1 MSGVC
6 NNFVTRGYCRFGSS
20 CRFLHPEPDPA
31 TEEEEE
37 EKVSISFLHPKG
49 KLFSIPSSVLKLTAT
64 TTVGDMLAVATACPT
79 FCGLS
84 MREHWPAL
92 TAHDGKKRFFLDSS
106 ATLQEM
112 HEKYGVFS
120 PLKKERKLELVY
132 PTLCVPLL
140 LACGLPNFFL
150 RTPPLAFPTCRNE
163 AIERLRAKC
172 EKETNEVVVA
182 RAKSGNA
189 QLQAVLS
196 EASAEGAKAA
206 YANAMARGGDVPETV
221 IAPLR
226 ASAGAAAAQA
236 ASFKK
241 LATAAAEKALEQ
253 EFLAVGAVAECTAF
267 EKRAADERAAA
278 SAHNNGARALDA
290 LFVVAQ
296 HDACVW
302 ADTLLTAGVGSLCHA
317 ARREEKLWGALT
329 RAESKRKGGRTRLM
343 FAASKA
349 DAARV
354 DFLLKANKRPEYVNA
369 LRSKMSI
376 KLTDAGPQDVYEA
389 SVAGSALLHAV
400 SAVRSAS
407 LPRVL
412 AVVRLLL
419 DAKADPSTPLRT
431 PKPGVYWIG
440 APLADS
446 ALRNHLALEGTAPA
460 LRDMVEQHEA
470 TKK

>member
-1 MSGVC
+1 
-6 NNFVTRGYCRFGSS
+6 
-20 CRFLHPEPDPA
+20 
-31 TEEEEE
+31 
-37 EKVSISFLHPKG
+37 
-49 KLFSIPSSVLKLTAT
+49 
-64 TTVGDMLAVATACPT
+64 
-79 FCGLS
+79 
-84 MREHWPAL
+84 
-92 TAHDGKKRFFLDSS
+92 
-106 ATLQEM
+106 
-112 HEKYGVFS
+112 
-120 PLKKERKLELVY
+120 
-132 PTLCVPLL
+132 
-140 LACGLPNFFL
+140 
-150 RTPPLAFPTCRNE
+150 
-163 AIERLRAKC
+163 
-172 EKETNEVVVA
+172 
-182 RAKSGNA
+182 
-189 QLQAVLS
+189 
-196 EASAEGAKAA
+196 
-206 YANAMARGGDVPETV
+206 
-221 IAPLR
+221 
-226 ASAGAAAAQA
+226 
-236 ASFKK
+236 
-241 LATAAAEKALEQ
+241 
-253 EFLAVGAVAECTAF
+253 
-267 EKRAADERAAA
+267 
-278 SAHNNGARALDA
+278 
-290 LFVVAQ
+290 
-296 HDACVW
+296 
-302 ADTLLTAGVGSLCHA
+302 
-317 ARREEKLWGALT
+317 
-329 RAESKRKGGRTRLM
+329 M